1 MDETAIKGLKLLEL
15 NDSGSD
21 SGESNCCSS
30 TSTTISV
37 EGYDTS
43 LRRYPLKLELEK
55 HFASC
60 GEIYNIYVPRDFER
74 GILKSVAFMRIEGEG
89 AEDKALQLSG
99 TDVGGWTAIVKRAPY
114 QKVFMDDPWYAGPR
128 CAAAP
133 APADTKTYRIRV
145 TGYDTSL
152 PKIDMQIALYKHFSS
167 CGSIWKVI
175 VLSSGAAF
183 IYLEGERCV
192 DKALELS
199 GRNMGGL
206 TLVVEPVVPRP
217 ENLKR
222 GRVRHCTTTGY
233 TLPSTL
239 LEVAKKKKKKM
250 ETEMEMEKEKEKALS

>member
-21 SGESNCCSS
+21 SGESNCCSC

-37 EGYDTS
+37 EGYDTW
-43 LRRYPLKLELEK
+43 LRKYPLKLVLEK

-60 GEIYNIYVPRDFER
+60 GEITNIYVPTDFER

-89 AEDKALQLSG
+89 AEEKALQLSG
-99 TDVGGWTAIVKRAPY
+99 TDVGGWTAIVKPAPS

-133 APADTKTYRIRV
+133 ADTKTHMIRV

-199 GRNMGGL
+199 GRNMGGS

-217 ENLKR
+217 DILKKR
-222 GRVRHCTTTGY
+222 RPLACTTTGY